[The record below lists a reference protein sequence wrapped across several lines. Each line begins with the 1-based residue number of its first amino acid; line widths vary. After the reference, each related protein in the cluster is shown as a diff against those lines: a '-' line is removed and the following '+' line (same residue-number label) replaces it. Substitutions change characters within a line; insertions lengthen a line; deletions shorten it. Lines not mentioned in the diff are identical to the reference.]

1 MTYYD
6 KISKGY
12 NELYGEEQLKK
23 INIILNNIKIK
34 KSDKLLDVGCGTGF
48 YLNLFKCNVTGV
60 DPSEE
65 LLKQCKHKTVKANAE
80 ELPFKDDEF
89 DWVISITA
97 IHNFK
102 NIDKALD
109 EIKRVG
115 KHFVFSILKKSK
127 KFDHIADLIKKK
139 INIKKIIIEEK
150 DVIVFCINNKI

>member
-1 MTYYD
+1 MDYYNNIA
-6 KISKGY
+6 KSY
-12 NELYGEEQLKK
+12 NELHREEQLKK
-23 INIILNNIKIK
+23 VNIILNNIKLK

-48 YLNLFKCNVTGV
+48 YLDLFKCNITGI

-80 ELPFKDDEF
+80 KLPFKDNEF

-102 NIDKALD
+102 NISKALD

-115 KHFVFSILKKSK
+115 KHKFVFSVLKKSK
-127 KFDHIADLIKKK
+127 KFSEIDDLIRKRF
-139 INIKKIIIEEK
+139 NIKKIIIEEK
-150 DVIVFCINNKI
+150 DVIFFT